1 MIRFLFGLLKGLRQ
15 DLRSTELLWLVLALT
30 LSVTALSSVSFLADR
45 MQRTFAFDA
54 RQLLASDL
62 LIASD
67 QPLSDRFIQEAK
79 SQNLRIANTVVFPS
93 MASVG
98 TQSKLA
104 SLKAVSPQY
113 PLRGALQVDSSASK
127 KTVATVPVQGTVW
140 VDPAM
145 LASLRAQVGDS
156 ITLGSRQFLITG
168 VITRELDRGAG
179 FMNFA
184 PRVMMSL
191 GDLPSTG
198 LLGLGSRVTYR
209 LMLAGAD
216 SDIQA
221 YSTWATA
228 YIESEGIRGLRIETL
243 ENAQPLMRKTLERAE
258 RFLSLIAL
266 LTAMV
271 SAVAIA
277 LCARRYVL
285 KQADSCAVL
294 KCFGASSVT
303 ILKSQAQTLISLG
316 IIAAI
321 VGSAIGF
328 LVQHILLMLLGSL
341 MIGTLQSVSVWP
353 VLWSTALAWFLLAG
367 FALPPLLGLV
377 QVSPIRLIRKEYARL
392 PGSAIW
398 VALFGLGA
406 CLALIAIAARDW
418 KLALWTAGSFG
429 GAVALFG
436 LCSCLLLWLLGR
448 IRSQYFVMRFVLIA
462 QSRSMVYAIVQIT
475 ALGIAM
481 MALLMILLLRQDL
494 LSAWQGNMPV
504 DAPNRF
510 MINIQE
516 NQKQGIDQIL
526 VDAGISKPDFYPM
539 VRGRLIDINDQ
550 TITPNDFQDEN
561 ARRLVDREFNL
572 SYTEQLPSGN
582 RVTSGRWIEGNA
594 PQVSIE
600 TGIAKTLKLKLG
612 DQLTFEV
619 AGEKIKAPITSLR
632 KLDWGSMRV
641 NFFVIMPPSLL
652 GQLPQSWITSYYQ
665 PPNGG
670 DLDFRLSQNYPNL
683 TVVDVS
689 TSLQQIQE
697 VLNKLTAALGLLFA
711 FTIIAAILVLIA
723 AISATQDERFRN
735 AALLKALGASR
746 KVLAQIATI
755 ELVMIGAISGL
766 LAGIASG
773 VAAWALGRFV
783 LEIEFHAFA
792 QAILMGLGF
801 GISACLL
808 AGYRFQKKIQNA
820 TAIECLRTI

>member
-1 MIRFLFGLLKGLRQ
+1 MIRYISGLIRGLRQ

-67 QPLSDRFIQEAK
+67 QVLSEQFIQEA
-79 SQNLRIANTVVFPS
+79 QRRNLRIANTVVFPS
-93 MASVG
+93 MATVG

-113 PLRGALQVDSSASK
+113 PLRGALQVQSPTTSIVSASPS
-127 KTVATVPVQGTVW
+127 TGSIF
-140 VDPAM
+140 VDKAM
-145 LASLRAQVGDS
+145 LASLQAGLGDR
-156 ITLGSRQFLITG
+156 ITLGSRQFLIAG
-168 VITRELDRGAG
+168 VLTQELDRGAG

-191 GDLPSTG
+191 EDLPSTG

-209 LMLAGAD
+209 LLLAGAD
-216 SDIQA
+216 ADIQS
-221 YSTWATA
+221 YEKWATNFINA
-228 YIESEGIRGLRIETL
+228 EGIRGLRIETM
-243 ENAQPLMRKTLERAE
+243 ENAQPIMRKTLERAE

-271 SAVAIA
+271 SAVAIS
-277 LCARRYVL
+277 LSARRYVL

-294 KCFGASSVT
+294 KCFGASSGD
-303 ILKSQAQTLISLG
+303 ILKKQFQTLISLG

-321 VGSAIGF
+321 VGSSIGYF
-328 LVQHILLMLLGSL
+328 VQYLLLSLLDNLVMGN
-341 MIGTLQSVSVWP
+341 LQSVSIWP
-353 VLWSTALAWFLLAG
+353 VLWSTALAWILLIG

-377 QVSPIRLIRKEYARL
+377 KVSPVRLIRKEYTRL
-392 PGSAIW
+392 SGSAIW
-398 VALFGLGA
+398 VAIFGLVI

-436 LCSCLLLWLLGR
+436 FMSWVSLRLLGK
-448 IRSQYFVMRFVLIA
+448 IRSQHFIVRFVLLT
-462 QSRSMVYAIVQIT
+462 QSRSMGYAIVQIT
-475 ALGIAM
+475 ALGIAI

-494 LSAWQGNMPV
+494 LSAWQSNIPP

-510 MINIQE
+510 MINVQE
-516 NQKQGIDQIL
+516 NQKQGIDQFL
-526 VDAGISKPDFYPM
+526 VDAGVGKPDFYPM
-539 VRGRLIDINDQ
+539 VRGRLIDINGQ
-550 TITPNDFQDEN
+550 AITPNDYQDEN

-572 SYTEQLPSGN
+572 SYVDQLPSGN
-582 RVTSGRWIEGNA
+582 RITAGKWIDGSA
-594 PQVSIE
+594 PQVSLE
-600 TGIAKTLKLKLG
+600 AGIAKTLKLKLG
-612 DQLTFEV
+612 DQLTFEI
-619 AGEKIKAPITSLR
+619 AGEKISAPITSLR

-641 NFFVIMPPSLL
+641 NFFVIMPSSLL
-652 GQLPQSWITSYYQ
+652 SQLPQSWITSYYQ
-665 PPNGG
+665 GPNKE
-670 DLDFRLSQNYPNL
+670 DLDYRLTQTYPNL
-683 TVVDVS
+683 TVVDVAN
-689 TSLQQIQE
+689 SLQQIQE
-697 VLNKLTAALGLLFA
+697 VINKLTAALGLLFI

-746 KVLAQIATI
+746 KVLARIATL
-755 ELVMIGAISGL
+755 ELFLIGAISGA
-766 LAGIASG
+766 LAGIAAG
-773 VAAWALGRFV
+773 IAAWALGRFV
-783 LEIEFHAFA
+783 LEIEFQAFA
-792 QAILMGLGF
+792 QSILMGLVF
-801 GISACLL
+801 GITACLM

-820 TAIECLRTI
+820 TSIECLRTV

>member
-1 MIRFLFGLLKGLRQ
+1 
-15 DLRSTELLWLVLALT
+15 
-30 LSVTALSSVSFLADR
+30 

-67 QPLSDRFIQEAK
+67 QVLSEQFIQEA
-79 SQNLRIANTVVFPS
+79 QRRNLRIANTVVFPS
-93 MASVG
+93 MATVG
-98 TQSKLA
+98 TQSKLS

-113 PLRGALQVDSSASK
+113 PLRGALKVQSLSSSIVSAS
-127 KTVATVPVQGTVW
+127 PLPGYIF
-140 VDPAM
+140 VDKAM
-145 LASLRAQVGDS
+145 LASLQAKVGDQIS
-156 ITLGSRQFLITG
+156 LGSRQFLIAG
-168 VITRELDRGAG
+168 VLTQELDRGAG

-191 GDLPSTG
+191 EDLPSTG

-209 LMLAGAD
+209 LLLAGPDA
-216 SDIQA
+216 DIQS
-221 YSTWATA
+221 YEKWATNF
-228 YIESEGIRGLRIETL
+228 INTEGIRGLRIETM
-243 ENAQPLMRKTLERAE
+243 ENAQPIMRKTLERAE

-277 LCARRYVL
+277 LSARRYVL

-294 KCFGASSVT
+294 KCFGASSGD
-303 ILKSQAQTLISLG
+303 ILKKQLQTLVSLG
-316 IIAAI
+316 IVAAI
-321 VGSAIGF
+321 VGSSIGYF
-328 LVQHILLMLLGSL
+328 VQYVLLMLLDNLVMGN
-341 MIGTLQSVSVWP
+341 LQSVSIWP
-353 VLWSTALAWFLLAG
+353 VLWSTALAWILLIG

-377 QVSPIRLIRKEYARL
+377 KVSPVRLIRKEYARL
-392 PGSAIW
+392 SGSAIW
-398 VALFGLGA
+398 VAIFGLVI

-436 LCSCLLLWLLGR
+436 LISWISLCLLGK
-448 IRSQYFVMRFVLIA
+448 IRSQNFTVRFVLLT
-462 QSRSMVYAIVQIT
+462 QSRSMGYAIVQIT
-475 ALGIAM
+475 ALGIAI

-494 LSAWQGNMPV
+494 LSAWQGNIPP

-510 MINIQE
+510 MINVQE
-516 NQKQGIDQIL
+516 NQKQGIDQFL
-526 VDAGISKPDFYPM
+526 VDAGVGKPDFYPM
-539 VRGRLIDINDQ
+539 VRGRLIDINGQ
-550 TITPNDFQDEN
+550 AITPNDYQDEN

-572 SYTEQLPSGN
+572 SYVDQLPSGN
-582 RVTSGRWIEGNA
+582 RITAGKWIEGSA
-594 PQVSIE
+594 PQVSLE

-619 AGEKIKAPITSLR
+619 AGEKISAPITSLR

-652 GQLPQSWITSYYQ
+652 SQLPQSWITSYYQ
-665 PPNGG
+665 GPNKE
-670 DLDFRLSQNYPNL
+670 DLDYRLTQTYPNL
-683 TVVDVS
+683 TVVDFAN
-689 TSLQQIQE
+689 SLQQIQE
-697 VLNKLTAALGLLFA
+697 VINKLTAALGLLFV

-746 KVLAQIATI
+746 KVLARIATL
-755 ELVMIGAISGL
+755 ELFLIGAISGA
-766 LAGIASG
+766 LAGIAAG
-773 VAAWALGRFV
+773 IAAWALGRFV
-783 LEIEFHAFA
+783 LEIEFQAFA
-792 QAILMGLGF
+792 QSILMGLVF
-801 GISACLL
+801 GITACLM

-820 TAIECLRTI
+820 TSIECLRTV